1 VESTTADL
9 PLSGVER
16 WPSEGQQRGSM
27 PRDTPLFSREDVT
40 VIEFKRRD
48 STDTNTKKCCL
59 CGYKI
64 KKSEIGY
71 YSVTI
76 RTKDGPYPDVAHRRC
91 IKEG

>member
-1 VESTTADL
+1 
-9 PLSGVER
+9 
-16 WPSEGQQRGSM
+16 M
-27 PRDTPLFSREDVT
+27 PRNMPLISREDVT

-48 STDTNTKKCCL
+48 STDINNRKCCL

-76 RTKDGPYPDVAHRRC
+76 QTKDGALPDVAHRRC